1 MAKEFKLSFKPV
13 NISHALNILTQD
25 LKNDKM
31 STEIIHE
38 IGEVFIKH
46 MFYKQYEE
54 KKEEGKTE
62 YSSVSTVEFN
72 DFIEYETKL
81 NNTELNSSSPLNNS
95 ELNSS
100 SPLNNE
106 TNSEIKTKNE
116 VEDNNLNYLNTF
128 NEKEEAKK
136 LMKYLSLG
144 WYIYTYCL

>member
-1 MAKEFKLSFKPV
+1 MSKEFKLSFKPV

-46 MFYKQYEE
+46 MFYKQYEKE
-54 KKEEGKTE
+54 EKEEGKTE
-62 YSSVSTVEFN
+62 YSLASTEEFN
-72 DFIEYETKL
+72 DFIEYEQ
-81 NNTELNSSSPLNNS
+81 NNTELNNTT
-95 ELNSS
+95 
-100 SPLNNE
+100 PLNNE
-106 TNSEIKTKNE
+106 TNEEIKNE
-116 VEDNNLNYLNTF
+116 TEDNNLNYLNTF
-128 NEKEEAKK
+128 DEKEEAKK